1 MIAIYTR
8 LSQEDEKSNSVKNQ
22 QLEGKLFAKSNGWE
36 YVFYNEG
43 EGLSGTLGLDE
54 RPELARLYED
64 IAEGLINRVW
74 FRDQNRLSRN
84 ELLYHKFLEHFKKNE
99 VEVYFADKLFN
110 YNNPTSVAMS
120 SIKATFDALR
130 VLEQSIATKRAIKNN
145 VKLGKVHGAIN
156 YGYKEGENKQ
166 LVVDEAEAEVIRNIF
181 KWSLEKIGSNAI
193 GRRLDALGIPTR
205 TRSKKWRFSTILR
218 IIKNPLYK
226 GQRIHNGEVYEAP
239 RIIDDATWEKANK
252 NLTAMRRYSGKRTSQ
267 NYLLSKLAYCGRCG
281 KRVSGRTNRKHNKN
295 GKLVKEYNVYVCTSK
310 RQRLENCGER
320 TFKLEILEEF
330 IWTKLILDKRL
341 SNLVLEHFKTTD
353 NTDEIERLKKELK
366 VAEGDIKKIQ
376 RDKDKLVQLAV
387 EGVLEVADI
396 KNKMAELKANL
407 KRAKNRE
414 KDLKEVIESK
424 EMLEVEKD
432 SIVADLNSLV
442 NQSKR
447 EVVEKYIESLYLSSN
462 EDGYHLKINF
472 TIDNLSNEYYI
483 PFDYKYATS
492 YLKGK
497 AGDVEVIILD
507 DSIKELPI
515 KVFIPE
521 KKKDS

>member
-1 MIAIYTR
+1 
-8 LSQEDEKSNSVKNQ
+8 
-22 QLEGKLFAKSNGWE
+22 
-36 YVFYNEG
+36 
-43 EGLSGTLGLDE
+43 
-54 RPELARLYED
+54 
-64 IAEGLINRVW
+64 
-74 FRDQNRLSRN
+74 
-84 ELLYHKFLEHFKKNE
+84 
-99 VEVYFADKLFN
+99 
-110 YNNPTSVAMS
+110 
-120 SIKATFDALR
+120 
-130 VLEQSIATKRAIKNN
+130 
-145 VKLGKVHGAIN
+145 
-156 YGYKEGENKQ
+156 
-166 LVVDEAEAEVIRNIF
+166 
-181 KWSLEKIGSNAI
+181 
-193 GRRLDALGIPTR
+193 
-205 TRSKKWRFSTILR
+205 
-218 IIKNPLYK
+218 
-226 GQRIHNGEVYEAP
+226 
-239 RIIDDATWEKANK
+239 
-252 NLTAMRRYSGKRTSQ
+252 MRRYSGKRTSQ